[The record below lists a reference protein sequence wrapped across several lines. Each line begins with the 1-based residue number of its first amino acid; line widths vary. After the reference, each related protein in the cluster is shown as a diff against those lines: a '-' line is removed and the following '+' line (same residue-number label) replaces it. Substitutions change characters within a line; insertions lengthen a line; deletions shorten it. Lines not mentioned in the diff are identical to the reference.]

1 MTTPE
6 GTLEPTMSIVADA
19 SLGCRLLVVPVND
32 HYLYRRA
39 TDPGDRRHHSHAF
52 FRLAAEG
59 LVTRPELAGVLGAA
73 ARSCQML
80 ILVYPSHSHSRA
92 WAESR
97 SGNEGAGRRLPPGR

>member
-1 MTTPE
+1 VTTPE

-52 FRLAAEG
+52 SA
-59 LVTRPELAGVLGAA
+59 
-73 ARSCQML
+73 
-80 ILVYPSHSHSRA
+80 
-92 WAESR
+92 
-97 SGNEGAGRRLPPGR
+97 